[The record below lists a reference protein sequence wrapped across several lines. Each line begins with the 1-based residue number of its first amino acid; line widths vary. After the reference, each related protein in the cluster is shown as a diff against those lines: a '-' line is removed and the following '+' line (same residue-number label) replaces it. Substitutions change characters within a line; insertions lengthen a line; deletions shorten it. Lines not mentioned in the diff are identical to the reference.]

1 MHEWTTD
8 QWNIMV
14 NSEEDPNM
22 YENFLYN
29 EGAHT
34 HLVEWKCFLKEFS
47 LGVKKEKIFYNGT
60 KLKHG

>member
-34 HLVEWKCFLKEFS
+34 HLVE
-47 LGVKKEKIFYNGT
+47 
-60 KLKHG
+60 